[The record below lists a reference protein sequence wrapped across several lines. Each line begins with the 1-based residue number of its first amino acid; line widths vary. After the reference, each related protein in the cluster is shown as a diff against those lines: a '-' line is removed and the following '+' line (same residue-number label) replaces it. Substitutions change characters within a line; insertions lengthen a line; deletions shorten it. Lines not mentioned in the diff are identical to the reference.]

1 GSSERRSFTPGLYV
15 GAVLNL
21 GAGHH
26 GYAGPTELGQALG
39 VVAQGGMW
47 MGRSLVGRLL
57 RTARN
62 RAGTPADWGHALLTA
77 REDTVARH
85 ASAGQ
90 SNAQIAEQLGITER
104 TVKAHLSAVFEKV
117 GVADRLQLA
126 LLVHG
131 VTPAKTGH

>member
-1 GSSERRSFTPGLYV
+1 
-15 GAVLNL
+15 
-21 GAGHH
+21 
-26 GYAGPTELGQALG
+26 
-39 VVAQGGMW
+39 M
-47 MGRSLVGRLL
+47 
-57 RTARN
+57 
-62 RAGTPADWGHALLTA
+62 TA